1 MSKFM
6 NFSANIQNAFDNNE
20 SEYMNFSQL
29 LHDAGNGVFQSGITS
44 ADANEMI
51 REKFRLIMG
60 VDKNASKKEIRRAI
74 ERNRHEI
81 FAVLE
86 DTIDDMLT
94 SGWQDNEFFRDFV
107 EIKNLALYDT
117 NEFETE
123 DKTVLTVGKREGNHW
138 NLDRQR
144 LGIGEV
150 FRVPTYWVGLA
161 VYEEF
166 ERVMCGRADWAKL
179 VNAIYEAMD
188 AYVNQIVYNA
198 VISAGTQVLP
208 GSEQFYKTAALEAAV
223 HDTFITMIE
232 DVQAANRGAE
242 VVIMGTKTALSKLN
256 NISDVNWRANADKDD
271 HRNMGHVGIFEG
283 TRVVE
288 IPQVFA
294 KNDTTT
300 KMVDPNVLLIMP
312 LADNKFVKLVYEG
325 DARIKEV
332 TDNKE
337 LQDMTYEFK
346 YMTKLG
352 VATIVGRYF
361 GTWNAV
367 APTQPTGS
375 GS

>member
-6 NFSANIQNAFDNNE
+6 NFSANIQNAFDNDENA
-20 SEYMNFSQL
+20 YMNFSQL
-29 LHDAGNGVFQSGITS
+29 LIDAGKGVFQSGITT

-60 VDKNASKKEIRRAI
+60 VDKNSSQKEIRRAI
-74 ERNRHEI
+74 ERNRQEI
-81 FAVLE
+81 FEVIE
-86 DTIDDMLT
+86 DTIDNMLT

-107 EIKNLALYDT
+107 DIRNIGLQDV

-123 DKTVLTVGKREGNHW
+123 DHTVLTVGKREGNHW

-166 ERVMCGRADWAKL
+166 ERVMTGRADWSKL
-179 VNAIYEAMD
+179 VNAIYTAMD
-188 AYVNQIVYNA
+188 DYVNQLVYNA
-198 VISAGTQVLP
+198 VISAGSQVLP

-223 HDTFITMIE
+223 HDTFVTMIE
-232 DVQAANRGAE
+232 DVQAANRGSE
-242 VVIMGTKTALSKLN
+242 VVIMGTKTALAKLKN
-256 NISDVNWRANADKDD
+256 LADVNWIANEDRTDR
-271 HRNMGHVGIFEG
+271 RNLGHVGIFEG

-300 KMVDPNVLLIMP
+300 KLVDPNVLLIMP
-312 LADNKFVKLVYEG
+312 IADNKFVKLVYSG
-325 DARIKEV
+325 DSRIKEV
-332 TDNKE
+332 TDNQE

-352 VATIVGRYF
+352 VATIIGRYF
-361 GTWNAV
+361 GTWNTITA
-367 APTQPTGS
+367 
-375 GS
+375 